1 MIERIKAG
9 GGVGDLVVIGDV
21 RQTALGAWEATL
33 SIELHAERDTRVL
46 RGDTCE
52 AVARRVSARRGSR
65 VRAGHVPPAAVDHR
79 EVVRES
85 EPSGRGPPACVKVA
99 FSGPVG

>member
-1 MIERIKAG
+1 MKFIAPMIASALDAYAVLADE
-9 GGVGDLVVIGDV
+9 V
-21 RQTALGAWEATL
+21 R
-33 SIELHAERDTRVL
+33 ELL
-46 RGDTCE
+46 
-52 AVARRVSARRGSR
+52 
-65 VRAGHVPPAAVDHR
+65 VDHR